1 MNKILEGLTMQRKTR
16 QEILKDLNEAIRK
29 VGAQSVLMSD
39 AVSRLVGLN
48 STDLECLDLLLLSG
62 VTTAG
67 QLAAHCG
74 LTTGAM
80 TAVIDRLERAG
91 FARRRRDLTD
101 RRRVLV
107 EALPRCM
114 HEIGP
119 LYRPIMRATNALHD
133 EYDDKQLALVA
144 EYLSRAFGLAAEH
157 VNWLQT
163 QPPLSRKRR
172 AGSPTKGARAAA
184 SVKTGSATAETST
197 QKTWKRTAS
206 AEFDRSRAR
215 R

>member
-1 MNKILEGLTMQRKTR
+1 MQRKAR
-16 QEILKDLNEAIRK
+16 QELLKDLNEALRK
-29 VGAQSVLMSD
+29 VGAQSVLLSD
-39 AVSRLVGLN
+39 AVSRLVGVN

-62 VTTAG
+62 GTTAG

-107 EALPRCM
+107 EALPRVVQ
-114 HEIGP
+114 EIGP
-119 LYRPIMRATNALHD
+119 LYRPLMRATESLHD
-133 EYDDKQLALVA
+133 QYDDKQLALVT

-163 QPPLSRKRR
+163 QPPLARKRR
-172 AGSPTKGARAAA
+172 GARK
-184 SVKTGSATAETST
+184 KTTPETST
-197 QKTWKRTAS
+197 KTTWERIATADI
-206 AEFDRSRAR
+206 ERPRAR

>member
-1 MNKILEGLTMQRKTR
+1 MQRKTR
-16 QEILKDLNEAIRK
+16 QELLRELNEAIRK
-29 VGAQSVLMSD
+29 LGAQSVLLSD
-39 AVSRLVGLN
+39 AVSRLVGVN

-62 VTTAG
+62 TTTAG

-91 FARRRRDLTD
+91 FARRRRDLAD

-107 EALPRCM
+107 EAMPRVVQ
-114 HEIGP
+114 EIGP
-119 LYRPIMRATNALHD
+119 LYRPLARATDALHQQ
-133 EYDDKQLALVA
+133 YDDRQIALVA
-144 EYLSRAFGLAAEH
+144 EYLSQVFGLAAEH

-163 QPPLSRKRR
+163 QPPLLKRR
-172 AGSPTKGARAAA
+172 ARKAAGRPESRTRGSQAKAEATTQTTWVPIA
-184 SVKTGSATAETST
+184 SSDHE
-197 QKTWKRTAS
+197 
-206 AEFDRSRAR
+206 RSRAR

>member
-1 MNKILEGLTMQRKTR
+1 MQRKSR
-16 QEILKDLNEAIRK
+16 QEVLKDLNEAIRK

-39 AVSRLVGLN
+39 AVSRLVGVN

-62 VTTAG
+62 ATTAG

-91 FARRRRDLTD
+91 YARRRRDLTD

-107 EALPRCM
+107 EALPQVIQ
-114 HEIGP
+114 EIGP
-119 LYRPIMRATNALHD
+119 LYRPLARATGALHD
-133 EYDDKQLALVA
+133 QYDDKQLALVT

-172 AGSPTKGARAAA
+172 ARSPGKVARADTSSARG
-184 SVKTGSATAETST
+184 GSTTAETST
-197 QKTWKRTAS
+197 KTTWVRIAS
-206 AEFDRSRAR
+206 ADIERPRAR